1 MLKNSGKQLLK
12 KYKVKSLFS
21 IKFDIVPVYGDND
34 KYIKTKKYIIVV
46 WIHISQGKKTP
57 KEKGA
62 CNCLSI
68 IMLDSVIKVKKN
80 YYPQILLGQRK
91 YEPKKIIMKNLIDH
105 DLEKSSSD
113 VSGSESDNDSNNEIK
128 SDDEKDND
136 VCNE

>member
-46 WIHISQGKKTP
+46 WIHISQGKKAP

-68 IMLDSVIKVKKN
+68 IMLDSVIKVKKK

-91 YEPKKIIMKNLIDH
+91 YEQKR
-105 DLEKSSSD
+105 
-113 VSGSESDNDSNNEIK
+113 
-128 SDDEKDND
+128 
-136 VCNE
+136 